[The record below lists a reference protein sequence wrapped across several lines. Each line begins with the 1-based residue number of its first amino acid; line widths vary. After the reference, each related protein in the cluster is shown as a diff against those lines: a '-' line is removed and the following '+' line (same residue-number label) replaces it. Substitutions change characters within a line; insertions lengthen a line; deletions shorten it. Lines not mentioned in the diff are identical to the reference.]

1 MIPHGLLF
9 HHFHDG
15 RHPRGQGSISAETLA
30 DIIAFTGRDR
40 LLPAGEWLR
49 RAEAGALRPEDLCL
63 TFDDNLRC
71 QYDVACP
78 VLRDHGLT
86 AFFFIYS
93 SPLEGKAERLEVY
106 RYFRSTRF
114 AESRISTTASIKP
127 LTTPPAARKRRAALD
142 GADAS
147 GYLADKPFY
156 SLADRKFRYLRD
168 RVLGTEGYHRVMD
181 RMINDSAMDTDD
193 LVRELWMD
201 ARCLESLHAE
211 GNVIGLHSHSHPTR
225 ISALPEAEQMREYRD
240 NRSALVGILGA
251 PPTTVSHPCGDYGPE
266 TLEVLKSL
274 GIKIGFRA
282 EMDDA
287 LKSPLEYPRENHALT
302 LMRMG
307 A

>member
-30 DIIAFTGRDR
+30 DIIHFVGRDR

-49 RAEAGALRPEDLCL
+49 RAEAGRLGPEDLCL

-71 QYDVACP
+71 QYDVAYP
-78 VLRDHGLT
+78 VVRDHGLT

-114 AESRISTTASIKP
+114 AQIGDFYDSFYRVLEKFPGGNKAKAE
-127 LTTPPAARKRRAALD
+127 LE

-168 RVLGTEGYHRVMD
+168 HVLGTEGYHCVMD
-181 RMINDSAMDTDD
+181 RMIEESGMDTEG
-193 LVRELWMD
+193 LISKLWMN
-201 ARCLESLHAE
+201 AACLRHLQSD

-225 ISALPEAEQMREYRD
+225 ISALSENEQFREYRD
-240 NRSALVGILGA
+240 NITALEGILNVRPIA
-251 PPTTVSHPCGDYGPE
+251 MSHPCGDYSGK
-266 TLEVLKSL
+266 TLGVLKAL
-274 GIKIGFRA
+274 GVKIGFRA
-282 EMDDA
+282 EMDSV
-287 LKSPLEYPRENHALT
+287 LKSPLEYPRENHVLIRA
-302 LMRMG
+302 
-307 A
+307 